1 MKGMTMTRTERDD
14 LSRRI
19 DVIVRE
25 HVPADIL
32 TDLDVDFDRDHL
44 GEDSIFVVLH
54 MKYGRTTR
62 EYVDFMRVLSSKL
75 MDETHTSDGF
85 LFPYVSSRIE
95 EEAA

>member
-1 MKGMTMTRTERDD
+1 MTRTERDD

-25 HVPADIL
+25 YVPPDIL

-44 GEDSIFVVLH
+44 GEESIFVVLH
-54 MKYGRTTR
+54 MKDGRTTR
-62 EYVDFMRVLSSKL
+62 EYVDFLQTLSSRL